1 MRHLLSLTYID
12 AVVRAGSIRKAAET
26 LAITSTALNRRI
38 LAMEEE
44 LGVPIFERLP
54 RGVRLTAAGE
64 ILINHVRIQ
73 LSDMERVKSQ
83 IADLSGERRGHVAI
97 ACSQALL
104 PYFLPDQIS
113 TYRKDHPAVTF
124 SVLLRDRAAAEQAL
138 MDLSADLA
146 LVFEPVRLTEFQHLL
161 TIRQPVHA
169 VMTRD
174 HPLAGNESVRLR
186 ECVQFPLALPTAD
199 FGVRY
204 LLETAVRRTS
214 LSIEPTVESDSF
226 EFLRSHAVAEN
237 ILAFQI
243 PIGLPPDEETSNVI
257 SRPVDARDIPPGLL
271 YFGQLHSRTLP
282 VAAARFAHQM
292 MENFEARFECV

>member
-1 MRHLLSLTYID
+1 M
-12 AVVRAGSIRKAAET
+12 
-26 LAITSTALNRRI
+26 
-38 LAMEEE
+38 
-44 LGVPIFERLP
+44 
-54 RGVRLTAAGE
+54 
-64 ILINHVRIQ
+64 
-73 LSDMERVKSQ
+73 
-83 IADLSGERRGHVAI
+83 
-97 ACSQALL
+97 
-104 PYFLPDQIS
+104 
-113 TYRKDHPAVTF
+113 
-124 SVLLRDRAAAEQAL
+124 
-138 MDLSADLA
+138 
-146 LVFEPVRLTEFQHLL
+146 
-161 TIRQPVHA
+161 
-169 VMTRD
+169 
-174 HPLAGNESVRLR
+174 RLR

-199 FGVRY
+199 FGVRH

>member
-1 MRHLLSLTYID
+1 MRHLLPLTYID
-12 AVVRAGSIRKAAET
+12 AVVRAGSICKAAET

-83 IADLSGERRGHVAI
+83 IADHSGERRGHVAI

-161 TIRQPVHA
+161 TIRQA
-169 VMTRD
+169 RTRGD
-174 HPLAGNESVRLR
+174 DPGSPLGRK
-186 ECVQFPLALPTAD
+186 
-199 FGVRY
+199 
-204 LLETAVRRTS
+204 
-214 LSIEPTVESDSF
+214 
-226 EFLRSHAVAEN
+226 
-237 ILAFQI
+237 
-243 PIGLPPDEETSNVI
+243 
-257 SRPVDARDIPPGLL
+257 
-271 YFGQLHSRTLP
+271 
-282 VAAARFAHQM
+282 
-292 MENFEARFECV
+292 